1 LLLES
6 AQSLPRLPMSIWSV
20 VGVVLEFCLTHKA
33 RFNNHPQR
41 LEELC
46 RSLRRLMVMVTPCHL
61 IDNRIY
67 KNTAEVAAAM
77 SRLSEHKE
85 IAKADRKYAM
95 YIATTLQDEWKR
107 VLRTSG
113 PTRSGPRGGKR
124 SRPVAGS
131 TQATDHPGISLVD
144 TSVFGL
150 QDDVLSLAEHVSD
163 CVAIEVQLDAAEFQN
178 RSCLDVIQ
186 DQLVSKVHS
195 INITRR
201 LQQSNNKNLLS
212 TSLFQSDEIEALL
225 TALFTKEHKDNHDC
239 NGKLLISLMLWTGLP
254 AEVLFTWQYN
264 STGPGLIVR
273 DGRWFTQIFLAPL
286 LTNAKPQKVVLTC
299 PEQIAHFAKL
309 LSAERTDQQL
319 FTTKG
324 LKSLDGAAR
333 QWLARISRRSG
344 CELSFERVQ
353 NYIAER
359 LQFGTSWD
367 PCCLR
372 LAFGTER
379 NHYRVTRFYTQL
391 SIEYVCKALS
401 GLWRKCAAE
410 LNHPDVMPEG
420 FCKIQPMTPLL
431 RLGSNRSA
439 EPKQFQ
445 RLTESLRSS
454 LEKYSRQQV
463 ELSAKAL
470 VAYHNRFMEYCC
482 LMLLSGTGCR
492 TVRNPVPSLSLMFN
506 NDLLLVCDKDDVDV
520 ATRVVILCDTL
531 RQQMTFYLEH
541 LRMLALRLSA
551 VSTAPAFNNQRWLFS
566 SENSDLNQIKNI
578 LKMKNELGQFFFLR
592 QKQDEL
598 ICVAVTPTELAKT
611 LNKFDLATN
620 AGRHYL
626 RSELVDYG
634 VSQELINQ
642 LIGHWSVG
650 ECPFSTWSQ
659 LSLYESRKILK
670 PILNRIVGEQ
680 GWIPLRS
687 KLV

>member
-1 LLLES
+1 MSYVLERFETIKAELKIPVSLGGLRPVFTVLKILLAEHESLGSILQISDVEIDSLLAELNSGHHMEKLDSTKFEQGWCENYPVYALLLES

-225 TALFTKEHKDNHDC
+225 TALFTKAHKDNHDC

-344 CELSFERVQ
+344 CELF
-353 NYIAER
+353 I
-359 LQFGTSWD
+359 
-367 PCCLR
+367 
-372 LAFGTER
+372 
-379 NHYRVTRFYTQL
+379 
-391 SIEYVCKALS
+391 
-401 GLWRKCAAE
+401 
-410 LNHPDVMPEG
+410 
-420 FCKIQPMTPLL
+420 
-431 RLGSNRSA
+431 
-439 EPKQFQ
+439 
-445 RLTESLRSS
+445 
-454 LEKYSRQQV
+454 
-463 ELSAKAL
+463 
-470 VAYHNRFMEYCC
+470 
-482 LMLLSGTGCR
+482 
-492 TVRNPVPSLSLMFN
+492 
-506 NDLLLVCDKDDVDV
+506 
-520 ATRVVILCDTL
+520 
-531 RQQMTFYLEH
+531 
-541 LRMLALRLSA
+541 
-551 VSTAPAFNNQRWLFS
+551 
-566 SENSDLNQIKNI
+566 
-578 LKMKNELGQFFFLR
+578 
-592 QKQDEL
+592 
-598 ICVAVTPTELAKT
+598 
-611 LNKFDLATN
+611 
-620 AGRHYL
+620 
-626 RSELVDYG
+626 
-634 VSQELINQ
+634 
-642 LIGHWSVG
+642 
-650 ECPFSTWSQ
+650 
-659 LSLYESRKILK
+659 
-670 PILNRIVGEQ
+670 
-680 GWIPLRS
+680 
-687 KLV
+687 